1 MWNKQEFVRVSD
13 DGKMDGAW
21 SWQISKWMPE
31 DANILYTWESLQFKG
46 KKVDLKTHT
55 DVITMGT
62 VLILKTV
69 GVYLLKFWC
78 NICTKK
84 KL

>member
-1 MWNKQEFVRVSD
+1 
-13 DGKMDGAW
+13 
-21 SWQISKWMPE
+21 MPE

-69 GVYLLKFWC
+69 GVYLLKF
-78 NICTKK
+78 
-84 KL
+84 